1 MTTSS
6 FELPQTPKRHL
17 TVTGLYIL
25 GAMLAGGIAL
35 YGITFPFL
43 LPSMG
48 DEFHRRYLDMSLVLI
63 SLHVVG
69 AGLALLIAPLQ
80 LVIYRRH
87 RVLHRYLGR
96 VYIVAVIASSVGGYY
111 MAVHAVGGFISTL
124 GLGILDTLWW
134 SFTLLAVIYARR
146 GNIVA
151 HRRWMLRSF
160 ALTYAAVTLRLLS
173 PVLSVYLDAVT
184 LSQVVYWLSWTLNL
198 ALLQVWISVSGR
210 KQGEGNA
217 QAQARAASASV
228 SASAD
233 GGRW

>member
-6 FELPQTPKRHL
+6 FGPPQTSKRHMA
-17 TVTGLYIL
+17 VTGLYIL

-35 YGITFPFL
+35 YGIAFPVL
-43 LPSMG
+43 LPGMG
-48 DEFHRRYLDMSLVLI
+48 DEFHRRYLDMSLLLI

-80 LVIYRRH
+80 LVIYRKH

-96 VYIVAVIASSVGGYY
+96 VYFVAVIASSVGGYY

-134 SFTLLAVIYARR
+134 SFTLLAVIHARR
-146 GNIVA
+146 GNIAA

-198 ALLQVWISVSGR
+198 ALLQVWMSVSGR
-210 KQGEGNA
+210 KQGKGNA
-217 QAQARAASASV
+217 QARGAIASV
-228 SASAD
+228 STSA
-233 GGRW
+233 GGGAW